1 MPEKETAATETAS
14 ASNAETIVEPLA
26 SESMPGWARRAGLFL
41 SAQTVS
47 MFGSFLVQY
56 AIMWHLTL
64 TTKSGFILAL
74 AAIFGFLPQAIVSIF
89 AGVWADRVNR
99 KTMIIAA
106 DASIAAATL
115 GLAFLMLSGIDDL
128 WLIFLVM
135 AVRSVGSGIQMPA
148 VSAVIPQIV
157 PADKLM
163 RINGIN
169 SSIQSTMGLLAPI
182 AAAAVYANLSIIPI
196 FFIDVVTA
204 VIGISIFAFIRVPSL
219 DRVNATDKPSYFAD
233 LKEGMS
239 YIFTH
244 DLVRW
249 VMGVF
254 AIVFLLAV
262 APSNLSPLL
271 IARNFGAEVWKLTVA
286 EILFSVGMALG
297 GILLATFA
305 TKVNKISLIIGT
317 SVGFGVLSMAMGL
330 SPNLWVFYALFFVIG
345 LVVPSFYTSAM
356 TILQETVEPDRQG
369 RVFGFVGIVISV
381 AMPIGMSVLG
391 PLADVFPVETLLI
404 ASGAT
409 QIIAVGLAVL
419 LPAGRNAVKAARA
432 SSDPS
437 SQTPAAQPGD
447 SRT

>member
-1 MPEKETAATETAS
+1 
-14 ASNAETIVEPLA
+14 
-26 SESMPGWARRAGLFL
+26 
-41 SAQTVS
+41 

-56 AIMWHLTL
+56 AILWHLTL
-64 TTKSGFILAL
+64 TTKSGLILAL

-115 GLAFLMLSGIDDL
+115 VLAFLMLSGVDDL

-135 AVRSVGSGIQMPA
+135 AVRSIGAGIQMPA
-148 VSAVIPQIV
+148 ISAVIPQIV
-157 PADKLM
+157 PSDKLM

-169 SSIQSTMGLLAPI
+169 SSIQSAMGLLAPV
-182 AAAAVYANLSIIPI
+182 AAAAVYANMSIVPI

-204 VIGISIFAFIRVPSL
+204 VIGISIFAFIKVPSL
-219 DRVNATDKPSYFAD
+219 DRVNAADKPSYFAD
-233 LKEGMS
+233 LKDGMN

-286 EILFSVGMALG
+286 EILFSIGMALG

-317 SVGFGVLSMAMGL
+317 SVGFGVLSMAMGF
-330 SPNLWVFYALFFVIG
+330 SPNIWVFYAFFFVIG
-345 LVVPSFYTSAM
+345 LVVPSFFTSAM

-369 RVFGFVGIVISV
+369 RVFGFVGIVISL

-391 PLADVFPVETLLI
+391 PLADVFPVESLLV

-419 LPAGRNAVKAARA
+419 LPAGRRAVKAARV
-432 SSDPS
+432 SSES
-437 SQTPAAQPGD
+437 NSQTPADQPAG
-447 SRT
+447 

>member
-1 MPEKETAATETAS
+1 MPKKETAASESVS
-14 ASNAETIVEPLA
+14 ASTTDAPQGAALAEPLA

-41 SAQTVS
+41 TAQTIS

-56 AIMWHLTL
+56 AILWHLTL

-99 KTMIIAA
+99 KTMIIVA

-115 GLAFLMLSGIDDL
+115 GLAFLMLSGVDDL

-135 AVRSVGSGIQMPA
+135 A
-148 VSAVIPQIV
+148 
-157 PADKLM
+157 
-163 RINGIN
+163 GIN
-169 SSIQSTMGLLAPI
+169 SSIQSAMGLLAPV
-182 AAAAVYANLSIIPI
+182 AAAAVYANMSIVPI

-204 VIGISIFAFIRVPSL
+204 VIGISIFAFIKVPSL
-219 DRVNATDKPSYFAD
+219 DRVNAADKPSYFAD
-233 LKEGMS
+233 LKDGMS

-262 APSNLSPLL
+262 AP
-271 IARNFGAEVWKLTVA
+271 FGAEVWKLTVA
-286 EILFSVGMALG
+286 EILFSIGMALG

-305 TKVNKISLIIGT
+305 NKVNKISLIIGT
-317 SVGFGVLSMAMGL
+317 SVGFGVLSMAMGF
-330 SPNLWVFYALFFVIG
+330 SPNLWVFYGFFFVIG
-345 LVVPSFYTSAM
+345 LVVPSFFTSAM
-356 TILQETVEPDRQG
+356 TILQETVEPERQG

-391 PLADVFPVETLLI
+391 PLADVFPVESLLV
-404 ASGAT
+404 AAGAT
-409 QIIAVGLAVL
+409 QIIAVGLAVM
-419 LPAGRNAVKAARA
+419 LPAGRKAVKAARA
-432 SSDPS
+432 SSEAN
-437 SQTPAAQPGD
+437 SQTPEAQPVD
-447 SRT
+447 